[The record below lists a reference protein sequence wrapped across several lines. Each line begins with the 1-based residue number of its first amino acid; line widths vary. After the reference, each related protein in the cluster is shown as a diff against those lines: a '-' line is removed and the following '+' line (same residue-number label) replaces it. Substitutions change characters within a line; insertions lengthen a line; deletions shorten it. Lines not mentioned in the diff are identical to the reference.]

1 MKPVLLTPAFP
12 ALMGSSGGQNQRAT
26 LHMLPPNPWSVSSL
40 ELVARKIASF
50 SAACYDMMKPEG
62 TEGISIKKE
71 DAVWLTD

>member
-1 MKPVLLTPAFP
+1 
-12 ALMGSSGGQNQRAT
+12 
-26 LHMLPPNPWSVSSL
+26 MLPPNPWSVSSL